1 MNFGSAPS
9 QVQRLRN
16 AMTPQPPGPR
26 PRPGQ
31 PPSQGVIGMNFGG
44 APSMV
49 QQLRDAMMPR
59 PQAAQQHH
67 PGLLPTRQPTPATPS
82 TNPIAFFARALP
94 VGFRAGSSFVGQQV
108 GGRLDFYIGPA
119 RAVAPNLPR
128 AREQFAARPG
138 DMLKGAIIGAGIV
151 SGVAGGAAL
160 LGGGGAAA
168 AVGPTS
174 TAVIRTGGGAALGY
188 AARTAPLATREG
200 AILGGA
206 ALAVVLGGR
215 AASPAWRA
223 VNLPTGLPDWM
234 DKWNDPHGG
243 AGTGGKEIPRP
254 DWMRGDPEITND
266 PGVDWRAPGE
276 NFRDYIRYRRELP
289 REGPPGT
296 GPMPYYSGPEIARP
310 GPGTRFINSPE
321 IPIWGR
327 TIHSPEIQI
336 GAGSRTIHSPEIG
349 RFNPARRFGPE
360 LPLRPGRDIFP
371 AELPRSRRE
380 GAFRFPDVWGRRPGV
395 DRLVPELPKPKYA
408 DALLAAGSMAIGRG
422 RFGGASRNVPGPEMI
437 LDGRDTYDL
446 GGLPRDAQRLDV
458 WGEIMKKDALRD
470 LSADSVFAH
479 APRGPEVA
487 PRFTIN
493 VFGRPNQLLDTLTRS
508 LPELVP
514 GTLTLPDT
522 GTATRIKTGTGT
534 ETITTPSLVSLTF
547 GSVMPGMHTRTIPE
561 MEFPDLTRLKN
572 PTDYSVNYPP
582 PFEFDLPA
590 GFNFMEDQRRRRRRK
605 KDGKKRDTSAIPGT
619 FGFEETLSI
628 PDISS
633 LWRF

>member
-1 MNFGSAPS
+1 MNFGRAPS
-9 QVQRLRN
+9 QVQRLRA
-16 AMTPQPPGPR
+16 AMAAR
-26 PRPGQ
+26 
-31 PPSQGVIGMNFGG
+31 
-44 APSMV
+44 
-49 QQLRDAMMPR
+49 QQTE
-59 PQAAQQHH
+59 QQRRA
-67 PGLLPTRQPTPATPS
+67 GLLPTQPRAVPTATTPPS
-82 TNPIAFFARALP
+82 PPTDPVASFTRALP
-94 VGFRAGSSFVGQQV
+94 VGFRAGSSFIGQQV
-108 GGRLDFYIGPA
+108 GRRLDYFTAPA
-119 RAVAPNLPR
+119 RVTIARDMPLG
-128 AREQFAARPG
+128 REQFASRPG
-138 DMLKGAIIGAGIV
+138 DMLKGGIIGVGIV

-168 AVGPTS
+168 AGPAGA
-174 TAVIRTGGGAALGY
+174 AVIRTGGGAALGY
-188 AARTAPLATREG
+188 VTRTATPALTRE
-200 AILGGA
+200 AATIGGA
-206 ALAVVLGGR
+206 VLAAAIGSR
-215 AASPAWRA
+215 AASPAWRS

-234 DKWNDPHGG
+234 DKWEDPHGG

-254 DWMRGDPEITND
+254 DWMSGDPEITID

-276 NFRDYIRYRRELP
+276 NFQDYLRYRRELP
-289 REGPPGT
+289 SEGPPGI
-296 GPMPYYSGPEIARP
+296 GPTPYYSGPEIARP
-310 GPGTRFINSPE
+310 GPATRFINSPE
-321 IPIWGR
+321 LFIGGR
-327 TIHSPEIQI
+327 TFRSPEIKI
-336 GAGSRTIHSPEIG
+336 GAGSRTIHSPEIDIG
-349 RFNPARRFGPE
+349 DPARRFGPE
-360 LPLRPGRDIFP
+360 LPPRPGRDIFP
-371 AELPRSRRE
+371 AELPRSRRDE
-380 GAFRFPDVWGRRPGV
+380 AFRFPDAWGRRPGV

-446 GGLPRDAQRLDV
+446 GGLPRDAPRLDV

-522 GTATRIKTGTGT
+522 GTATRIKTGTGM
-534 ETITTPSLVSLTF
+534 ETITIPSLVSLAF

-572 PTDYSVNYPP
+572 PTDYPVNYPP

-605 KDGKKRDTSAIPGT
+605 KDGKKRDTSAILGT

-628 PDISS
+628 PDLPS